1 MTVREIRLTRFIK
14 SRVTA
19 VLLAVAAVI
28 AALAASGAGVV
39 TPIPGW
45 KGLGLPSPNLWIADP
60 ETSLAVNLLLTLAIA
75 AFTVYLNRRFNL
87 LRTLSLLFAAFYP
100 IMLCAL
106 PTAMCRFNG
115 GTLLTVL
122 ILLATMLLYECYNAP
137 RRLRSIFLA
146 FFIVAAGALTQY
158 GFVAY
163 LPILLIGCG
172 QMRIFHFKTLLAA
185 LIGIATPLWLAWGFG
200 VIDFSDFHGPEFTTV
215 YSTMSASDKAH
226 LAATV
231 GVTGLVL
238 IALSVVNMIRI
249 FSYNARARALNGFLL
264 ALSLV
269 TVVMTAVDFTNVPF
283 YYPMLCCCTV
293 FQIGHFNKINADNRA
308 CYITMLSLIAVYAG
322 LYTWS
327 LAL

>member
-1 MTVREIRLTRFIK
+1 MTVREIKLTRFIK

-19 VLLAVAAVI
+19 LILAVAAVI
-28 AALAASGAGVV
+28 GGVIAFDDGVV
-39 TPIPGW
+39 MPITGS
-45 KGLGLPSPNLWIADP
+45 KGLGLTSPNLWITDP
-60 ETSLAVNLLLTLAIA
+60 DISLTVNLLLTLAIA

-100 IMLCAL
+100 VMLCAL
-106 PTAMCRFNG
+106 PTTMGQFNG
-115 GTLLTVL
+115 GTLLVAL
-122 ILLATMLLYECYNAP
+122 ILLSTSLLYDCYNAP
-137 RRLRSIFLA
+137 RQLRRVFLA

-158 GFVAY
+158 GFVSY

-185 LIGIATPLWLAWGFG
+185 IIGILTPLWLAWGFG
-200 VIDFSDFHGPEFTTV
+200 VIDFSHFRGPEFANV
-215 YSTMSASDKAH
+215 YSAMTASDKAH

-231 GVTGLVL
+231 GVTGLIL
-238 IALSVVNMIRI
+238 ITLSVVNMVRI
-249 FSYNARARALNGFLL
+249 FSYNARTRALNGFLL
-264 ALSLV
+264 ALSSV

-293 FQIGHFNKINADNRA
+293 FQIGHFNKINQDNRA

-322 LYTWS
+322 LYAWS
-327 LAL
+327 LLN

>member
-1 MTVREIRLTRFIK
+1 MTVREIKLTRFIK

-19 VLLAVAAVI
+19 VILAVAAVI
-28 AALAASGAGVV
+28 GGIAAFNAGVV
-39 TPIPGW
+39 MPIPGS
-45 KGLGLPSPNLWIADP
+45 KGLGLTSPNLWIADP
-60 ETSLAVNLLLTLAIA
+60 DASLTVNLMLTLAIA
-75 AFTVYLNRRFNL
+75 AFTVWLNRRFNL

-100 IMLCAL
+100 LMLCAL
-106 PTAMCRFNG
+106 PTAMGQFNG
-115 GTLLTVL
+115 GTLLVAL
-122 ILLATMLLYECYNAP
+122 VLLATSLLYDCYNAP
-137 RRLRSIFLA
+137 KQLRRVFLA

-158 GFVAY
+158 GFVPY

-185 LIGIATPLWLAWGFG
+185 VIGIVTPVWIAWGFG
-200 VIDFSDFHGPEFTTV
+200 IIDFSHFHGPEFTTV
-215 YSTMSASDKAH
+215 YSAMTASDKAH
-226 LAATV
+226 LGATV
-231 GVTGLVL
+231 GVTALTL
-238 IALSVVNMIRI
+238 ITLSAVNMVRI

-269 TVVMTAVDFTNVPF
+269 TVVMTAIDFTNVPF

-327 LAL
+327 LLN